1 MANQLEMGPDLFGPE
16 QPRGLRILGRL
27 QSHLSIGQAEARLG
41 TWVERLTARRPEADG
56 AARATLHSRATAVP
70 LTPQVIAAFSP
81 VATVFALVLGLACAN
96 VANMM
101 LARGLGRQREL
112 GIRVAVG
119 ATPGRLVRQLLTESM
134 LLAFAAGC
142 LAVPISQIFIRGSVK
157 VMFATLPAG
166 MEDLVQQVPLQA
178 DTRVLIFTLIAALS
192 STIMFGLL
200 PAVQSHTRRRHLSH
214 ERRVLEL
221 LATRPAEKRAGRRA
235 NRDLRPLVD

>member
-41 TWVERLTARRPEADG
+41 TWVERLTARRPEANG

-81 VATVFALVLGLACAN
+81 VATVFALVLGVACAN

-192 STIMFGLL
+192 STIIFGLL